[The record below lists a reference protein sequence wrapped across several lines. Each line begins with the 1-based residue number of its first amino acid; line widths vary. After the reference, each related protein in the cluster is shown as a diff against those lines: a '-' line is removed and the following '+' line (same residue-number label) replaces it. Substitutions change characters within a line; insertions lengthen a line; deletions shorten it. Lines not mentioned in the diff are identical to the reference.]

1 MFGGGQPQMSEAEE
15 AQLMVMQTLQLKDG
29 MKTYNKIVM
38 KCASP
43 PLIPTSLYKYT
54 HLTSLG
60 VDQLLQPLCDGL
72 PRKEAREG

>member
-1 MFGGGQPQMSEAEE
+1 MSEAEE

-43 PLIPTSLYKYT
+43 PRLFRPARRKHTYAA
-54 HLTSLG
+54 SLG
-60 VDQLLQPLCDGL
+60 VDQLLQPLCDGF